1 MGCGHE
7 TQANTEET
15 MLIARWQID
24 ARFGHKDKVL
34 ELVHGWERS
43 IGPKVGL
50 DKMKTQLS
58 TGSIG
63 AREATVEMNHS
74 VASLAELEQL
84 FEKLGKQ
91 EAHKKWGQDM
101 EPHVVS
107 GSSHWQIFR
116 VL

>member
-1 MGCGHE
+1 
-7 TQANTEET
+7 

-24 ARFGHKDKVL
+24 ARFGDKQKVIDL
-34 ELVHGWERS
+34 MRGWEKE
-43 IGPKVGL
+43 IGSKVGIET
-50 DKMKTQLS
+50 MKTQLL

-74 VASLAELEQL
+74 IASLAELEQ
-84 FEKLGKQ
+84 FFDKLGKLD
-91 EAHKKWGQDM
+91 AHKKWGRDM

-107 GSSHWQIFR
+107 GSSYWQIFR

>member
-1 MGCGHE
+1 
-7 TQANTEET
+7 

-24 ARFGHKDKVL
+24 ARFGEKQKVIDLMRAWEKD
-34 ELVHGWERS
+34 
-43 IGPKVGL
+43 IGSKAGIE
-50 DKMKTQLS
+50 KMKTQLL

-74 VASLAELEQL
+74 VASLAELEQ
-84 FEKLGKQ
+84 FFDRLGKLD
-91 EAHKKWGQDM
+91 AHQKWGAKL

-107 GSSHWQIFR
+107 GSSYWQIFR

>member
-1 MGCGHE
+1 
-7 TQANTEET
+7 
-15 MLIARWQID
+15 MLVARWQID
-24 ARFGHKDKVL
+24 ARFGEKQKVI
-34 ELVHGWERS
+34 ELMRAWERD
-43 IGPKVGL
+43 IGSKAGI
-50 DKMKTQLS
+50 DKMKTQLL

-84 FEKLGKQ
+84 FDKLGKLD
-91 EAHKKWGQDM
+91 AHQKWGASM